1 MSCILAQVSKTKE
14 EGGVAER
21 GISTL
26 LENNE
31 RGMRRGRMRI
41 EYLSAHKF

>member
-1 MSCILAQVSKTKE
+1 MKE

-26 LENNE
+26 LDNNE